1 MSSAVDLVDRRIL
14 SIIQDDAEQ
23 SAETIAP
30 MVNLSASAV
39 QRRLA
44 RLKRDR
50 VIEKISAIVDP
61 KKIGLPLTVLVKVQ
75 CDSNRHS
82 SQDAFRRWISRES
95 SVQGC
100 WHIAGEFD
108 YFMVIVVRDLDAY
121 NELSQRMMSA
131 ALGLHRIES
140 IVAFQ
145 TVKRGLAID
154 LDCRAQDRG

>member
-1 MSSAVDLVDRRIL
+1 MSSSVDIVDRRIL

-30 MVNLSASAV
+30 RVNLSPSAV
-39 QRRLA
+39 QRRVA
-44 RLKRDR
+44 RLKRER
-50 VIEKISAIVDP
+50 IIEKISAIVDP
-61 KKIGLPLTVLVKVQ
+61 KKIGLPLTVLAKVQ
-75 CDSNRHS
+75 CENNHVS
-82 SQDAFRRWISRES
+82 SHEPFRRWAGREI

-121 NELSQRMMSA
+121 NEISERMMSA
-131 ALGLHRIES
+131 GLGLHRIES

-154 LDCRAQDRG
+154 LDCRAYDRG